1 MYSIEYNNVFDLSE
15 KAKREFENSRC
26 LTYLSLSQ
34 NATDEEVIKTFLMVN
49 FAGKPMSQEHLDYV
63 QKINDKISS

>member
-1 MYSIEYNNVFDLSE
+1 MYSIEYNNVSDLSE

-26 LTYLSLSQ
+26 LTYLRLTQ

-63 QKINDKISS
+63 QKINNKISS